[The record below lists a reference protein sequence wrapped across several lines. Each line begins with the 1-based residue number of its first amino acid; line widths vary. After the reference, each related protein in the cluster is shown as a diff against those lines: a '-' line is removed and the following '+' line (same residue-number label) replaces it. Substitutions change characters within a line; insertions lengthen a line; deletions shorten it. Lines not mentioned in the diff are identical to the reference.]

1 MVNKIKN
8 LRILSKKTTMLM
20 KKKIH
25 KKKRKNNNPNTTIV
39 FHHLVWMKNSKNLGV
54 KKTPKNNNN
63 KTQTMIMWIQ
73 MMISRMQTAKKIFLL
88 VIMTKTVIQIFIL
101 IKNNQNYQKNCMEN
115 NKKLIKMKNYQANY
129 LMTTNT
135 TLRKCSIQLNL
146 IWSLEERN

>member
-63 KTQTMIMWIQ
+63 ETQTMIMWIQ